1 MKNNIVYKS
10 LFHNPLKILLL
21 LMLNTIL
28 GILIATLGKFFGQ
41 AFDIGISGTGEDFK
55 QHIIKMLIALGL
67 FITINFISKVIERQ
81 YYHRVVEE
89 TRIGIFNNIC
99 KKPLYIYTEED
110 YGFYSSSLINDVR
123 LLEEQFFNPLLISYS
138 QIINL
143 VIALTF
149 TLQISKSI
157 TMVIILASL
166 VPIMIPTLLKKR
178 LSNNFSNYSKSMGD
192 YSSNLNEL
200 LLGFDVIKTYNAQTT
215 MLLVHND
222 INQKTLRAKKS
233 AFDFLNLVKTL
244 VIVASLSI
252 IIGVLLIGMFMSIK
266 GVLTIGE
273 VFAISFI
280 SSSISGPLG
289 IISDSFSNIKA
300 SKKIIKKFDIEKDLK
315 ARGDNTNKLEKISR
329 QIQLKDY
336 SLKIEEKQI
345 LKNIN
350 CTFEVGKRYA
360 IVGGSGSGKST
371 LINSIMGY
379 HYNYEG
385 DILVDDMELRTIDM
399 NSIYDNIAYL
409 PQTVSFFK
417 GSIKENLSYFRE
429 KTEEEINKA
438 LEFSNIKDKIE
449 SLNQN
454 LNSRIDRNLKEFSGG
469 EKQRIAISRSLLR
482 NKDIFI
488 LDEATS
494 ALDGQNYRIVE
505 KNLLD
510 KGETI
515 IAVTHRLDRETLERY
530 DEIIVLDKGEIVEKG
545 DFRTVMGNKNYFY
558 QIYLSTVS

>member
-1 MKNNIVYKS
+1 
-10 LFHNPLKILLL
+10 
-21 LMLNTIL
+21 MLNTIL

>member
-1 MKNNIVYKS
+1 
-10 LFHNPLKILLL
+10 
-21 LMLNTIL
+21 MLNTIL

-81 YYHRVVEE
+81 YYHRVVEK

-110 YGFYSSSLINDVR
+110 YGVYSSSLINDVR

-143 VIALTF
+143 IIALTF
-149 TLQISKSI
+149 TFKISKSI

-166 VPIMIPTLLKKR
+166 VPIMIPTLLKKS

-192 YSSNLNEL
+192 YSSYLNEL
-200 LLGFDVIKTYNAQTT
+200 LLGFDVIKTYNAQAT

-244 VIVASLSI
+244 VVVASLSI

-300 SKKIIKKFDIEKDLK
+300 SKKIIKKFDIENDLK
-315 ARGDNTNKLEKISR
+315 DRGDNTNKLKKISR

-350 CTFEVGKRYA
+350 CTFEVGKKYA

-371 LINSIMGY
+371 LIKSIMGY

-385 DILVDDMELRTIDM
+385 DILVDDIELRTIDM
-399 NSIYDNIAYL
+399 HSIYDNIAYL
-409 PQTVSFFK
+409 PQTVSF
-417 GSIKENLSYFRE
+417 
-429 KTEEEINKA
+429 
-438 LEFSNIKDKIE
+438 
-449 SLNQN
+449 
-454 LNSRIDRNLKEFSGG
+454 LKE
-469 EKQRIAISRSLLR
+469 
-482 NKDIFI
+482 
-488 LDEATS
+488 
-494 ALDGQNYRIVE
+494 V
-505 KNLLD
+505 
-510 KGETI
+510 
-515 IAVTHRLDRETLERY
+515 
-530 DEIIVLDKGEIVEKG
+530 
-545 DFRTVMGNKNYFY
+545 
-558 QIYLSTVS
+558 